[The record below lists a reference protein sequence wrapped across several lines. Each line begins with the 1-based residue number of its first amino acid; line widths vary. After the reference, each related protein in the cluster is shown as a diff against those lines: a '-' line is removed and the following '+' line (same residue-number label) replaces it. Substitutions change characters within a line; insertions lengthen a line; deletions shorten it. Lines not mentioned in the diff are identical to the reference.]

1 MKTEDLE
8 NGLVFD
14 DELLKEIMEL
24 PTPRQVRE
32 ARMQLI
38 EEWHDLVRGPLWE
51 HLRVV
56 KPFDSV
62 LSHKSQDPD
71 HNATV
76 ALDDLR
82 LALDAC
88 MEVYIRVHLPQV
100 YQSIKQHQ
108 P

>member
-8 NGLVFD
+8 NGLVTQPTLLD
-14 DELLKEIMEL
+14 DIMEL
-24 PTPRQVRE
+24 KAPRHARE

-71 HNATV
+71 HKATV

-100 YQSIKQHQ
+100 LQSIKQHQ

>member
-1 MKTEDLE
+1 MKIEDNENKLVTEKKLLDDILE
-8 NGLVFD
+8 MH
-14 DELLKEIMEL
+14 E
-24 PTPRQVRE
+24 PRQVRE
-32 ARMQLI
+32 ARMQLM

-71 HNATV
+71 HKATV

-82 LALDAC
+82 IALDAC

-100 YQSIKQHQ
+100 MQSLKQKQ